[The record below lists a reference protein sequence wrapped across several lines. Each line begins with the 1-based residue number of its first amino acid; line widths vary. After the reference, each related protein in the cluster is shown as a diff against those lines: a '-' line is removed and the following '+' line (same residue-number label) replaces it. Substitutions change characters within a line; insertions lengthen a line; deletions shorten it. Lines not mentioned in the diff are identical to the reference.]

1 MARIEEKSKPKLA
14 SVIWTWVVVG
24 ILSAVV
30 VTGLVLLIIYL
41 VGLGNTEGEKEFPER
56 FTTAEESQFI
66 TYEELESLLSNSP
79 VDEERFDTTKE
90 MFVFVYSPDF
100 EQYKDLDVTVNGEEM
115 KLTEFI
121 DTIVEKK
128 LKNFFI
134 YNTESE
140 DNKNH
145 SIDNLVEGLKFPTL
159 LVMGIDTDGFGT
171 IVPDDLEDHI
181 HGTDG
186 VVTLPKQIVSVLL
199 SL

>member
-100 EQYKDLDVTVNGEEM
+100 EQHKDLDVTINGEEM

-171 IVPDDLEDHI
+171 IVPDDLEHEI
-181 HGTDG
+181 GSTDG
-186 VVTLPKQIVSVLL
+186 VVTEPSQIINVLL

>member
-128 LKNFFI
+128 LGNFFI

-171 IVPDDLEDHI
+171 IVPDDLEDQI